1 MYRCITM
8 YCLYVGFD
16 YTHIDRVLNPFW
28 THNFGFKPL
37 LGLEPVK
44 PISPQFPARHS
55 YVCMYVYISHAVV
68 VMPLLVSCTHGLT
81 QIKSQRYTC
90 HLYL

>member
-1 MYRCITM
+1 M

-37 LGLEPVK
+37 LGLEPMK

-55 YVCMYVYISHAVV
+55 YVCKYVCIYEPLGNKVGYPTNQIFSAVSV
-68 VMPLLVSCTHGLT
+68 KLIFLHFCIQSIVG
-81 QIKSQRYTC
+81 
-90 HLYL
+90 